1 MVKRSF
7 LWAILFAF
15 IFCASGC
22 VTVYTDGCCPNN
34 SAKQKA
40 GKSGGNAGDKII
52 NAVKET
58 DDWVKRNIW

>member
-1 MVKRSF
+1 MVKRPC

-34 SAKQKA
+34 AA
-40 GKSGGNAGDKII
+40 KSGVSKGGGKGDKILE
-52 NAVKET
+52 AVKET